1 MLTIQ
6 RFECNMLQE
15 NCYII
20 SDETKECVICDCGAY
35 YPAERAA
42 IVDYIRD
49 NGLTPVHLLSTH
61 GHIDHNFGNNTIFDE
76 FGLKPEVHKEDQ
88 HLMDM
93 LAEQAETLV
102 GITLDYAMPPVGK
115 YFGDGDEIT
124 FVSHRLKVI
133 ETPGHSK
140 GSVFFYC
147 PEEAI
152 ALSGDTLFRNSIGRT
167 DYLGGSMFQ
176 IIQSL
181 RMICQLPD
189 NTVVYPGHGPQTT
202 IGTELSSNPYL
213 DR

>member
-1 MLTIQ
+1 MLTIK

-93 LAEQAETLV
+93 LAKQAETLV

-124 FVSHRLKVI
+124 FGSHRLKVI

>member
-93 LAEQAETLV
+93 LAVQAETLV

-124 FVSHRLKVI
+124 FGSHRLKVI

>member
-1 MLTIQ
+1 
-6 RFECNMLQE
+6 MLQE

-124 FVSHRLKVI
+124 FGSHRLKVI

-202 IGTELSSNPYL
+202 IGKELSSNPYL

>member
-93 LAEQAETLV
+93 LAVQAETLV

-124 FVSHRLKVI
+124 FGSHRLKVI

-152 ALSGDTLFRNSIGRT
+152 TLSGDTLFRNSIGRT

>member
-1 MLTIQ
+1 MLTIK

-35 YPAERAA
+35 YPAERTA

-61 GHIDHNFGNNTIFDE
+61 GHIDHNFGNNTIFDA

-88 HLMDM
+88 YLMDM
-93 LAEQAETLV
+93 LAEQAEALV

-124 FVSHRLKVI
+124 FGSHRLKVI

-147 PEEAI
+147 PEESM

-202 IGTELSSNPYL
+202 IGTELSGNPYL

>member
-1 MLTIQ
+1 MTIQ

-124 FVSHRLKVI
+124 FGSQRLKVI

>member
-1 MLTIQ
+1 
-6 RFECNMLQE
+6 MLQE

-93 LAEQAETLV
+93 LAEQAEALV

-124 FVSHRLKVI
+124 FGSHRLKVI

-202 IGTELSSNPYL
+202 IGTELSGNPYL

>member
-1 MLTIQ
+1 MLTIK

-88 HLMDM
+88 YLMDM
-93 LAEQAETLV
+93 LAEQAEALV

-124 FVSHRLKVI
+124 FGSHSLKVI

-147 PEEAI
+147 PEESM

-202 IGTELSSNPYL
+202 IGTELSGNPYL

>member
-1 MLTIQ
+1 MLF
-6 RFECNMLQE
+6 R
-15 NCYII
+15 
-20 SDETKECVICDCGAY
+20 SKECVICDCGAY

-93 LAEQAETLV
+93 LAEQAEALV

-124 FVSHRLKVI
+124 FGSHRLKVI

>member
-1 MLTIQ
+1 
-6 RFECNMLQE
+6 MLQE

-93 LAEQAETLV
+93 LAVQAETLV

-124 FVSHRLKVI
+124 FGSHRLKVI

>member
-1 MLTIQ
+1 MLTIK

-49 NGLTPVHLLSTH
+49 NGLTPVHLLCTH
-61 GHIDHNFGNNTIFDE
+61 GHIDHNFGNNTIFDA

-88 HLMDM
+88 YLMDM
-93 LAEQAETLV
+93 LAEQAEALV

-115 YFGDGDEIT
+115 YFGDGDEIA
-124 FVSHRLKVI
+124 FGSHRLKVI

-202 IGTELSSNPYL
+202 IGTELSGNPYL

>member
-1 MLTIQ
+1 MTIQ

-124 FVSHRLKVI
+124 FGSHRLKVI

-140 GSVFFYC
+140 GSVFVYC

>member
-35 YPAERAA
+35 YPAERAD

-124 FVSHRLKVI
+124 FGSHRLKVI

>member
-1 MLTIQ
+1 
-6 RFECNMLQE
+6 MLQE

-93 LAEQAETLV
+93 LAKQAETLV

-124 FVSHRLKVI
+124 FGSHRLKVI

>member
-1 MLTIQ
+1 MTIQ

-93 LAEQAETLV
+93 LAVQAETLV

-124 FVSHRLKVI
+124 FGSHRLKVI

>member
-124 FVSHRLKVI
+124 FGSHRLKVI

-202 IGTELSSNPYL
+202 IGTELSSDPYL

>member
-1 MLTIQ
+1 
-6 RFECNMLQE
+6 MLQE

-49 NGLTPVHLLSTH
+49 NGLTPVHLLCTH
-61 GHIDHNFGNNTIFDE
+61 GHIDHNFGNNTIFDK
-76 FGLKPEVHKEDQ
+76 FGLKPEVHNEDQ
-88 HLMDM
+88 YLMDM
-93 LAEQAETLV
+93 LAEQAEALV

-124 FVSHRLKVI
+124 FGSHRLKVI

-147 PEEAI
+147 PEESM

-202 IGTELSSNPYL
+202 IGTELSGNPYL

>member
-1 MLTIQ
+1 
-6 RFECNMLQE
+6 MLQE

-35 YPAERAA
+35 HPAERAA

-124 FVSHRLKVI
+124 FGSHRLKVI

-167 DYLGGSMFQ
+167 DYLGGSMLQ

>member
-49 NGLTPVHLLSTH
+49 NGFALVHLLSTH

-124 FVSHRLKVI
+124 FGSHRLKVI

>member
-49 NGLTPVHLLSTH
+49 NGLTPVHLLCTH

-76 FGLKPEVHKEDQ
+76 FGLKPEVHNEDQ
-88 HLMDM
+88 YLMDM
-93 LAEQAETLV
+93 LAEQAEALV

-124 FVSHRLKVI
+124 FGSHRLKVI

>member
-6 RFECNMLQE
+6 RFECNMLQDK
-15 NCYII
+15 CYTI

-35 YPAERAA
+35 YPAEGAA

-124 FVSHRLKVI
+124 FGSHRLKVI

>member
-124 FVSHRLKVI
+124 FGSHRLKVI

>member
-1 MLTIQ
+1 
-6 RFECNMLQE
+6 MLQE

-124 FVSHRLKVI
+124 FGSHRLKVI

>member
-1 MLTIQ
+1 MTIQ

-124 FVSHRLKVI
+124 FGSHRLKVI

-189 NTVVYPGHGPQTT
+189 NTVVYPGHGPKTT
-202 IGTELSSNPYL
+202 IGTELSGNPYL

>member
-93 LAEQAETLV
+93 LAEQAEALV

-124 FVSHRLKVI
+124 FGSHRLKVI

-202 IGTELSSNPYL
+202 IGTELSGNPYL

>member
-1 MLTIQ
+1 MTIQ

-93 LAEQAETLV
+93 LAVQAETLV

-124 FVSHRLKVI
+124 FGSHRLKVI

-152 ALSGDTLFRNSIGRT
+152 TLSGDTLFRNSIGRT

>member
-1 MLTIQ
+1 MLTIK

-88 HLMDM
+88 YLMDM
-93 LAEQAETLV
+93 LAEQAEALV

-124 FVSHRLKVI
+124 FGSHRLKVI

-147 PEEAI
+147 PEESM

-202 IGTELSSNPYL
+202 IGTELSGNPYL

>member
-1 MLTIQ
+1 MLF
-6 RFECNMLQE
+6 R
-15 NCYII
+15 
-20 SDETKECVICDCGAY
+20 SETKECVICDCGAY

-124 FVSHRLKVI
+124 FGSHRLKVI

>member
-93 LAEQAETLV
+93 LAEQAEALV

-124 FVSHRLKVI
+124 FGSHRLKVI

>member
-1 MLTIQ
+1 
-6 RFECNMLQE
+6 
-15 NCYII
+15 
-20 SDETKECVICDCGAY
+20 
-35 YPAERAA
+35 
-42 IVDYIRD
+42 
-49 NGLTPVHLLSTH
+49 
-61 GHIDHNFGNNTIFDE
+61 
-76 FGLKPEVHKEDQ
+76 
-88 HLMDM
+88 MDM

-124 FVSHRLKVI
+124 FGSHRLKVI

>member
-1 MLTIQ
+1 M
-6 RFECNMLQE
+6 
-15 NCYII
+15 
-20 SDETKECVICDCGAY
+20 
-35 YPAERAA
+35 
-42 IVDYIRD
+42 DYIRD

-124 FVSHRLKVI
+124 FGSHRLKVI

>member
-1 MLTIQ
+1 
-6 RFECNMLQE
+6 MLQE

-93 LAEQAETLV
+93 LAEQAEALV

-124 FVSHRLKVI
+124 FGSHRLKVI

>member
-20 SDETKECVICDCGAY
+20 SDETKECAICDCGAY

-124 FVSHRLKVI
+124 FGSHRLKVI

>member
-20 SDETKECVICDCGAY
+20 GDETKECVICDCGAY

-124 FVSHRLKVI
+124 FGSHRLKVI

>member
-102 GITLDYAMPPVGK
+102 GIALDYAMPPVGK

-124 FVSHRLKVI
+124 FGSHRLKVI

>member
-1 MLTIQ
+1 MTIQ

-49 NGLTPVHLLSTH
+49 NGLTPVHLLCTH

-76 FGLKPEVHKEDQ
+76 FGLKPEVHNEDQ
-88 HLMDM
+88 YLMDM
-93 LAEQAETLV
+93 LAEQAEALV

-124 FVSHRLKVI
+124 FGSHRLKVI

>member
-93 LAEQAETLV
+93 LAEQAEALV

-124 FVSHRLKVI
+124 FGSHRLKVI

-202 IGTELSSNPYL
+202 ICTELSSNPYL

>member
-1 MLTIQ
+1 MLTIK

-49 NGLTPVHLLSTH
+49 NGLTPVHLLCTH

-76 FGLKPEVHKEDQ
+76 FGLKPEVHNEDQ

-124 FVSHRLKVI
+124 FGSHRLKVI